1 MLFELARRQGGFV
14 LLLIVV
20 AIIAGLAIGSARQ
33 AERPA
38 TFDERWCAECWH
50 K

>member
-1 MLFELARRQGGFV
+1 MLFQLSRGQRGVV
-14 LLLIVV
+14 LLLVLAAIV
-20 AIIAGLAIGSARQ
+20 AGLAIGSARQ

-38 TFDERWCAECWH
+38 TFDERWCADCWQ